1 MKKTITLLL
10 VLVLMFSCM
19 SVVAAADSFD
29 SIDNYNYAVSPRY
42 KKLSNCWAGLTST
55 GGGWYDVTGG
65 AGSVH
70 GEVSISV
77 TVILQ
82 RSNPKATSGWDDI
95 VTLTDSNRYSAS
107 CGTSHYISTPGV
119 YRTHT
124 IAKVYDENGEYIEQ
138 ALANSDHITIK

>member
-1 MKKTITLLL
+1 MKKIISLLL
-10 VLVLMFSCM
+10 VLILMFSCM
-19 SVVAAADSFD
+19 SVLASADD
-29 SIDNYNYAVSPRY
+29 IDFGYSLVVSPRY

-55 GGGWYDVTGG
+55 GGGWYDVSGG
-65 AGSVH
+65 AGSVI
-70 GEVSISV
+70 GTVSITV

-107 CGTSHYISTPGV
+107 CGTSHYIATPGV

-124 IAKVYDENGEYIEQ
+124 IAKVYDEDGGYIEQ
-138 ALANSDHITIK
+138 ALADSDHVTIK

>member
-82 RSNPKATSGWDDI
+82 RSNPHATTGWDDI
-95 VTLTDSNRYSAS
+95 VTLTDSHTYSAS
-107 CGTSHYISTPGV
+107 CGTSHYIATPGV

-124 IAKVYDENGEYIEQ
+124 IAKVYDENGGYIEQ

>member
-10 VLVLMFSCM
+10 ALVLVFSGM
-19 SVVAAADSFD
+19 SMLVSADSSDFSD
-29 SIDNYNYAVSPRY
+29 HYTASPRY
-42 KKLSNCWAGLTST
+42 KKLTNCWAGLTST

-65 AGSVH
+65 AGSAV
-70 GEVSISV
+70 GSVRISV

-82 RSNPKATSGWDDI
+82 RSNPHATTGWDDI
-95 VTLTDSNRYSAS
+95 VTLTDSNTYSAS
-107 CGTSHYISTPGV
+107 CGTSHYIATPGV

-124 IAKVYDENGEYIEQ
+124 IAKVYDEDGEYIEQ

>member
-1 MKKTITLLL
+1 MKKIISLLL

-19 SVVAAADSFD
+19 SILASADDVDFGNSIAA
-29 SIDNYNYAVSPRY
+29 SPRY

-55 GGGWYDVTGG
+55 GGGWYDVSGG
-65 AGSVH
+65 AGSVI
-70 GEVSISV
+70 GTVSITV

-107 CGTSHYISTPGV
+107 CGTSHYIATPGV

-124 IAKVYDENGEYIEQ
+124 IAKVYDEDGGYIEQ
-138 ALANSDHITIK
+138 ALADSDHVTIK

>member
-55 GGGWYDVTGG
+55 GGGWYDVSGG
-65 AGSVH
+65 AGSVI
-70 GEVSISV
+70 GTVSITV

-95 VTLTDSNRYSAS
+95 VTMTDNNQYSAS
-107 CGTSHYISTPGV
+107 CGTSYYITTPGV

-124 IAKVYDENGEYIEQ
+124 IAKVYDEDGGYIEQ

>member
-1 MKKTITLLL
+1 MKKIISLLL
-10 VLVLMFSCM
+10 VLILMFSCM
-19 SVVAAADSFD
+19 SVLASADDIDFGD
-29 SIDNYNYAVSPRY
+29 SLVVSPRY

-55 GGGWYDVTGG
+55 GGGWYDVSGG
-65 AGSVH
+65 AGSVI
-70 GEVSISV
+70 GTVSITV

-95 VTLTDSNRYSAS
+95 VTLTDTSYYSAS

-124 IAKVYDENGEYIEQ
+124 IAKVYDENGGYIEQ
-138 ALANSDHITIK
+138 ALADSDHVTIK

>member
-10 VLVLMFSCM
+10 ALVLVFSCM
-19 SVVAAADSFD
+19 SMLVSADSSDFSD
-29 SIDNYNYAVSPRY
+29 HYTVSPRY
-42 KKLSNCWAGLTST
+42 KKLTNCWAGLTST

-65 AGSVH
+65 AGSAV
-70 GEVSISV
+70 GSVSISV

-82 RSNPKATSGWDDI
+82 RSNPHATTGWDDI
-95 VTLTDSNRYSAS
+95 VTLMDSAPYSAS
-107 CGTSHYISTPGV
+107 CGTSHYIATPGV

-124 IAKVYDENGEYIEQ
+124 IAKVYDEDGGYIEQ

>member
-1 MKKTITLLL
+1 MKKIISLLL
-10 VLVLMFSCM
+10 VLILMFSCM
-19 SVVAAADSFD
+19 SVLASADDIDFGD
-29 SIDNYNYAVSPRY
+29 SLVVSPRY

-55 GGGWYDVTGG
+55 GGGWYDVSGG
-65 AGSVH
+65 AGSVI
-70 GEVSISV
+70 GTVSITV

-124 IAKVYDENGEYIEQ
+124 IAKVYDEDGGYIEQ
-138 ALANSDHITIK
+138 ALADSDHVTIK

>member
-1 MKKTITLLL
+1 MKKIISLLL
-10 VLVLMFSCM
+10 VLILMFSCM
-19 SVVAAADSFD
+19 SVLASADDIDFGD
-29 SIDNYNYAVSPRY
+29 SLVVSPRY

-55 GGGWYDVTGG
+55 GGGWYDVSGG
-65 AGSVH
+65 AGSVI
-70 GEVSISV
+70 GTVSITV

-95 VTLTDSNRYSAS
+95 VTMTDSHTYSAS

-124 IAKVYDENGEYIEQ
+124 IAKVYDEDGGYIEQ
-138 ALANSDHITIK
+138 ALADSDHITIK

>member
-1 MKKTITLLL
+1 MKKIISLLL
-10 VLVLMFSCM
+10 VLILMFSCM
-19 SVVAAADSFD
+19 SVLASADDIDFGD
-29 SIDNYNYAVSPRY
+29 SLVVSPRY

-55 GGGWYDVTGG
+55 GGGWYDVSGG
-65 AGSVH
+65 AGSVI
-70 GEVSISV
+70 GTVSITV

-95 VTLTDSNRYSAS
+95 VTLTDSNTYSAS
-107 CGTSHYISTPGV
+107 CGTSHYIATPGV

-124 IAKVYDENGEYIEQ
+124 IAKVYDENGGYIEQ

>member
-1 MKKTITLLL
+1 MNKIISLLL
-10 VLVLMFSCM
+10 VLILMFSCM
-19 SVVAAADSFD
+19 SVLASADDIDFGD
-29 SIDNYNYAVSPRY
+29 SLVVSPRY

-55 GGGWYDVTGG
+55 GGGWYDVSGG
-65 AGSVH
+65 AGSVI
-70 GEVSISV
+70 GTVSITV

-95 VTLTDSNRYSAS
+95 VTLTDTSYYSAS

-124 IAKVYDENGEYIEQ
+124 IAKVYDENGGYIEQ
-138 ALANSDHITIK
+138 ALADSDHVTIK